1 MNPLTSKLAGYLPN
15 QYHKHALEVNS
26 HLRVKGAPLGTVYAI
41 GNASTIE
48 TNLVNYL
55 LNLVDQCDS
64 NKDGK
69 IDFKE
74 FEIMIKQVSQKFP
87 TAQVHIDLKIIT
99 WCQAALRSQ
108 KKIIELQ
115 VDVDD

>member
-1 MNPLTSKLAGYLPN
+1 MNPLTSKLSGYLPN

-26 HLRVKGAPLGTVYAI
+26 HFRVKGAPLGTVYAI
-41 GNASTIE
+41 GNASTIK

-55 LNLVDQCDS
+55 LNLVDQGDS

-69 IDFKE
+69 INFIE

-87 TAQVHIDLKIIT
+87 TAEVHIDLKIIT
-99 WCQAALRSQ
+99 WCQAALRSNR
-108 KKIIELQ
+108 KS
-115 VDVDD
+115 

>member
-1 MNPLTSKLAGYLPN
+1 MNPLSSKLAGCLPN
-15 QYHKHALEVNS
+15 QYHKHSLEVNS
-26 HLRVKGAPLGTVYAI
+26 HLRVKGAPLGAVYAI

-48 TNLVNYL
+48 TNLVSYL

-99 WCQAALRSQ
+99 WCQAALRSNR
-108 KKIIELQ
+108 KS
-115 VDVDD
+115 